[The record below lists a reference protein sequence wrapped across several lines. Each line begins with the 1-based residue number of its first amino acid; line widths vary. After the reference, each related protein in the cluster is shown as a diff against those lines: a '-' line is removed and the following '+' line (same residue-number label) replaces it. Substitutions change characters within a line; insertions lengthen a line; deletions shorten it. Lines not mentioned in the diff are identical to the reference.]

1 MKRKIVF
8 IALGLLISFQVN
20 AQLKSLSDSPM
31 FKKDKVNLFLDSA
44 SRQVFTL
51 PYMDSLYKTGKMK
64 FQIYNQEA
72 RADSIYWKIRMID
85 TLPTIRPKWIGK
97 QFPVANFTDMKGRKV
112 SIADLHGKILIIN
125 CWSIT
130 CPPCIL
136 EIPQLNQIAE
146 ELTKD
151 GVVCLALTFD
161 KAEDISKFFKYEN
174 LKNNIKMPR
183 PEFKFNIVSDQK
195 LLLDKSL
202 EVISYP
208 TTFIVGRDGMIKE
221 VFEGI
226 NLDETRKPK
235 SYTEIMAAVSKL

>member
-1 MKRKIVF
+1 MIHKLGS

-20 AQLKSLSDSPM
+20 AQYKSLTESPM
-31 FKKDKVNLFLDSA
+31 FKNDKVNVFLDSV
-44 SRQVFTL
+44 SRQVFTMHV
-51 PYMDSLYKTGKMK
+51 MDSLYKTAKVK
-64 FQIYNQEA
+64 IQIYSKEL
-72 RADSIYWKIRMID
+72 RADSIYWKIMMID
-85 TLPTIRPKWIGK
+85 TVPTIRSKWIGK
-97 QFPVANFTDMKGRKV
+97 QFPEANFTDMKGRKV

-146 ELTKD
+146 ESTKD
-151 GVVCLALTFD
+151 GIVCLALTFD
-161 KAEDISKFFKYEN
+161 KAEDIHKFFKSEK
-174 LKNNIKMPR
+174 LKDYTKMSR

-208 TTFIVGRDGMIKE
+208 TTFIVVRDGLIKE

-235 SYTEIMAAVSKL
+235 SYTEIMAVVSKL